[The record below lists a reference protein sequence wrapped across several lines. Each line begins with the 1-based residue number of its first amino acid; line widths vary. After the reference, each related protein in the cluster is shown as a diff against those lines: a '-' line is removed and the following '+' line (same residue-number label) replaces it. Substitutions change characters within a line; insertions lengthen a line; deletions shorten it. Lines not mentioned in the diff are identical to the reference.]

1 MPNDNRDIAEQQAS
15 RVGALNMRSIQ
26 RERVP
31 AWKVQSNYNIDSTIY
46 IFLLSELLQHFVDFN
61 KCLI

>member
-31 AWKVQSNYNIDSTIY
+31 A
-46 IFLLSELLQHFVDFN
+46 
-61 KCLI
+61 